1 MIYDQKQSARNHSDL
16 PADNRGCLWF
26 FLYFT
31 LFDNLKIKL
40 TSLVDEELFYC
51 QMNSFTV
58 VKAVKHVFSKAPKGR
73 RGKVVDVA
81 ISTLLF
87 FFCFLC

>member
-1 MIYDQKQSARNHSDL
+1 MIDDQKQSARNHSDL

-40 TSLVDEELFYC
+40 TALVDEELFYC
-51 QMNSFTV
+51 QMSSFTV
-58 VKAVKHVFSKAPKGR
+58 VKAVKHVFFKAPKPQ
-73 RGKVVDVA
+73 KA
-81 ISTLLF
+81 EEAKL
-87 FFCFLC
+87 